1 MTLKFW
7 KAMRSMGILSLLFL
21 LIISCSEDDLNT
33 IDAGFIDNLNFISK
47 EIISEVEF
55 SSEAISKVESQINGQ
70 FLLGVFEEK
79 NISKIRGSFV
89 SQLILPSDIY
99 VTDDIREANE
109 IETTLHIDDVVLYLP
124 YHSTVK
130 SIDNEVYTYKLDSV
144 FPVAKD
150 GVDYDAF
157 SFEVHELETFLNP
170 LNPSNPSLANVYYS
184 DKEYVTKTL
193 LATETNYVPS
203 AFDTETNIDRYSG
216 GGDEIIE
223 NITLTNNAPRM
234 AIPLDKNYFKTQV
247 LEKLPLKGGDIS
259 SHFQSQESFNRYFRG
274 LYVKVISSDGAS
286 IVTLPLTDA
295 FVDMYYTYEEEVIS
309 TGVKSTVAKTMR
321 FNLGGVKAVKY
332 ESIGVETQ
340 ETDKIYLQG
349 TSGFLG
355 NIRLFGYDESDP
367 TNISMELDTLRNG
380 KESIYY
386 ANDLNGNSLWLINEA
401 NLLFYVNGTERP
413 NINKLFLYKK
423 VPEIN
428 NVLPYNSQL
437 LDYLTASN
445 LSSVEGSLYKD
456 ENDEYY
462 YKFKLTDYIT
472 ELLEGTNTKNVDNL
486 GLKIYNPGDYPTNDT
501 LIRSSSWNPR
511 GVVLDGDDLS
521 GSGVKRTV
529 LKINYSYQ
537 NR

>member
-33 IDAGFIDNLNFISK
+33 IDAGFIDNLNFITK

-55 SSEAISKVESQINGQ
+55 SSEAISKVESHINGQ
-70 FLLGVFEEK
+70 FLLGIYEEK

-99 VTDDIREANE
+99 VTDDIREESE
-109 IETTLHIDDVVLYLP
+109 IKTILHIDDVVLYLP

-130 SIDNEVYTYKLDSV
+130 SVDNEVYTYKLDSV

-203 AFDTETNIDRYSG
+203 ASDTVTSISRYVESG
-216 GGDEIIE
+216 DVPVEKIS
-223 NITLTNNAPRM
+223 LTNNAPRM
-234 AIPLDKNYFKTQV
+234 AIPLDKNYFKTHI
-247 LEKLPLKGGDIS
+247 LEKLPLKGEDILS
-259 SHFQSQESFNRYFRG
+259 DFQSQESFNRYFRG

-355 NIRLFGYDESDP
+355 NIRLFGYD
-367 TNISMELDTLRNG
+367 TISPNLVTAELNELRNMSNEDG
-380 KESIYY
+380 KPV
-386 ANDLNGNSLWLINEA
+386 WLINEA
-401 NLLFYVNGTERP
+401 NLRFYLDQNFVNTNTSGLVS
-413 NINKLFLYKK
+413 KLFLYKK
-423 VPEIN
+423 VDGSILN
-428 NVLPYNSQL
+428 HLYNSQL

-456 ENDEYY
+456 ENNEYY